1 MIMSRVWLEAEL
13 KVGVAGNEL
22 GDRTRLWLTAGGP
35 WGWGRGKVLTLF
47 LGCQKAI
54 SGVLTSNHIG
64 TYTRLGMCEEQ
75 KGRWL

>member
-1 MIMSRVWLEAEL
+1 MSRVWFEAEL

-22 GDRTRLWLTAGGP
+22 GDRTRPWLTAGGP
-35 WGWGRGKVLTLF
+35 QGQGRGTGQGGRERVLTLS

-64 TYTRLGMCEEQ
+64 TLY
-75 KGRWL
+75 

>member
-22 GDRTRLWLTAGGP
+22 GDRTRPWLTAGGP

-47 LGCQKAI
+47 LGC
-54 SGVLTSNHIG
+54 
-64 TYTRLGMCEEQ
+64 
-75 KGRWL
+75 